1 MSIADEV
8 IAAIEAVAGE
18 SNVGSNRDV
27 NLFDHQILD
36 SLRTIELIVEMS
48 ERFGVDIALSEV
60 DRDVWATPN
69 RIVAFMEQRLPA

>member
-1 MSIADEV
+1 MSISDEV

>member
-1 MSIADEV
+1 MSISDEV

-36 SLRTIELIVEMS
+36 ALRTIELIVEMS